1 MFLFGWWFLWSLDWV
16 HNFCLFFGFCG
27 LLEVL
32 YAVTFQ
38 FELWMKL
45 IAWYLS
51 SWERRGLVFLNC
63 MDDTQHIQPNASMF
77 PHRLECLMDDS
88 FEKQHFSQNHGLIL
102 LNDSAV
108 SPWHQT
114 ESLVNR
120 QDTQMRHIKMA
131 MKQQKHKLTVYI
143 QWLNQCS
150 LTVNAICF
158 FIYILCRSNHQNN
171 FHINTSNK
179 YFK

>member
-88 FEKQHFSQNHGLIL
+88 FWETTFLSKSWLDTAKRFSCFTLTSNR
-102 LNDSAV
+102 
-108 SPWHQT
+108 
-114 ESLVNR
+114 SLVNR
-120 QDTQMRHIKMA
+120 QDTQMRHIKNG
-131 MKQQKHKLTVYI
+131 YE
-143 QWLNQCS
+143 
-150 LTVNAICF
+150 
-158 FIYILCRSNHQNN
+158 
-171 FHINTSNK
+171 SNK
-179 YFK
+179 SINWLFIFNDWISAVWLSMQSVSLSTFFAAQITKTISI